1 MKKTLLILSIISG
14 CSFFASAQSLDLGL
28 KGGYGTTWLL
38 NSNVYN
44 GSIQK
49 YVTSYTP
56 SFAFHAELNFIGGTG
71 IEVEVID
78 ETFTQKHQGT
88 FKDAGLMNVDGAELP
103 YIANESYTSTT
114 KFSEL
119 KIPILFHYQGLL
131 GFSIEVGPEFGTISS
146 PTFSASYTGQPA
158 LIAPSSISYSPSGAF
173 GSSNVMGVLGIGWNF
188 KLIPTGK
195 LYLLTDLRFE
205 YGFTDIKGLDAF
217 GQNMTDASAS
227 NATAKGYY
235 AYSGYASTHTAEATL
250 SIGLFYRIGLTP
262 KI

>member
-1 MKKTLLILSIISG
+1 MKKTFLISCISACG
-14 CSFFASAQSLDLGL
+14 FLASAQSLDLGL
-28 KGGYGTTWLL
+28 KGGYGSTWLL

-71 IEVEVID
+71 IELEVID
-78 ETFTQKHQGT
+78 ETFTQKHEGT
-88 FKDAGLMNVDGAELP
+88 FKAPAGPMNLGGTIIP
-103 YIANESYTSTT
+103 YAVNESYTSTT

-119 KIPILFHYQGLL
+119 KIPILFHYQGAL
-131 GFSIEVGPEFGTISS
+131 GFSLEVGPEFGTISS
-146 PTFSASYTGQPA
+146 PSFSASYTSQPP
-158 LIAPSSISYSPSGAF
+158 LTPSSYSYSPSGSFA
-173 GSSNVMGVLGIGWNF
+173 SSNVMGVLGVGWNF

-217 GQNMTDASAS
+217 GQDMTNASAS
-227 NATAKGYY
+227 NSALKGYY
-235 AYSGYASTHTAEATL
+235 SYTSYAGTHTAEATL